1 MHEHN
6 ELRTLRQQLAKSE
19 QANKILQLEIAV
31 SRDALM
37 VQNKKYDDFCAEIK
51 QVNADHSLA
60 IESLQRELHVAKC
73 ESDMLPMYEE
83 RINALLDELK
93 SKDTEIKWL
102 NDEIAEVRDYFK
114 NQVNALLWENDD
126 SAPTEEVEVSG
137 VNESSI
143 DETED
148 CSVASSKEY
157 SVASSKDE
165 GTESAQRMHR
175 FGLGTMRKVIR
186 EAREIPSISAKIASK
201 EAAEVAKVQA
211 TPHPNSA
218 DDEAPVGTTSKEKED
233 SSDDM
238 SKEENVSVA
247 SKDVASVDANKE
259 VAASSSGCDNF
270 SLALSGND
278 VEKGLDDT
286 HHG

>member
-1 MHEHN
+1 MSAALCVRTCAALDLLLN
-6 ELRTLRQQLAKSE
+6 LLRDSFIR
-19 QANKILQLEIAV
+19 
-31 SRDALM
+31 R
-37 VQNKKYDDFCAEIK
+37 
-51 QVNADHSLA
+51 
-60 IESLQRELHVAKC
+60 
-73 ESDMLPMYEE
+73 
-83 RINALLDELK
+83 
-93 SKDTEIKWL
+93 
-102 NDEIAEVRDYFK
+102 

-126 SAPTEEVEVSG
+126 SAPTEVTTQRSNRFGFIPAMSSKMSTKDATTKEVEVSG

-211 TPHPNSA
+211 TPQPSSA

-247 SKDVASVDANKE
+247 SKEVASVDANKE